1 METPLTPDRVSD
13 DFAVEVLAHRLGAA
27 APEPVMVRVGRIA
40 SSKLVG
46 LELPTGSRPWR
57 LTSPDARCLGLALV
71 QLAEMTFDPDYLA
84 ELPGPRLLPVV
95 TQDGRKFYVD
105 ERLGEMRAVDDPAD
119 RIRFRS
125 GVFD

>member
-1 METPLTPDRVSD
+1 METPLSSDQVSD
-13 DFAVEVLAHRLGAA
+13 DFAVEVLAHRLTLA
-27 APEPVMVRVGRIA
+27 APVPVMIRVGRVNN
-40 SSKLVG
+40 SKLVG
-46 LELPTGSRPWR
+46 LELPTGSPPWR

-71 QLAEMTFDPDYLA
+71 QLAEMTYDQDYLA

-105 ERLGEMRAVDDPAD
+105 ERLGEMRAVDDPTY
-119 RIRFRS
+119 RISMRS